1 MIFQSKAVSWQLSKK
16 LTGKNVIVL
25 YENVKQIFFEFFFC
39 LIVPHCNH
47 ETKLDHSSQTLENAI
62 SLSIT
67 PNPQECPQCAA
78 ALSLKEGEGSTGH
91 SANGEEEE
99 SALKETDRD
108 DNHLEERG
116 DEDSEDTLK
125 NERTCFGKCKD
136 IWDEIRVKLWGI
148 VESKYFNRGIMIAI
162 LINTISMGI
171 EHHNQVISPAV
182 HPV

>member
-16 LTGKNVIVL
+16 LTGKNCIVF
-25 YENVKQIFFEFFFC
+25 YENVKQKNVEFFFC
-39 LIVPHCNH
+39 LTAPHCIH

-62 SLSIT
+62 SLSIS
-67 PNPQECPQCAA
+67 PNPLECPQCAA

-99 SALKETDRD
+99 SALEETDR
-108 DNHLEERG
+108 

-182 HPV
+182 QSVHIMNPV